1 MALMAQKPV
10 IISTW
15 DFGIKANDAGWDIL
29 KKGGSALDAVQ
40 AGATVTEDDP
50 TISSVGYGGYPNEN
64 GVVQLDAAI
73 IDGKTG
79 RMGAVAAIEGIGNPC
94 AVARKIL
101 EKNKHI
107 FLVGEGAK
115 SFALKEG
122 FKEKYLGTQ
131 SSMEWYAK
139 QIGKRDDDNGHD
151 TIGVLARDKK
161 GDMAVACTT
170 SGVSM
175 KWAGRVGD
183 SPIIGSGL
191 YMDGKIGGA
200 VGTGVGERAIE
211 VCGSFAIVEFMR
223 NGMSPQNACE
233 ELIRRV
239 VENNTNRPEFQ
250 LAFIALSRDGRMG
263 GASIQ
268 KGFEYAVCDGKE
280 NKLRS
285 GTVYGVD
292 FQ

>member
-1 MALMAQKPV
+1 MAQKP
-10 IISTW
+10 IILSTW
-15 DFGIKANDAGWDIL
+15 DFGINANDAGWKIL
-29 KKGGSALDAVQ
+29 RKGGSALDAVQ
-40 AGATVTEDDP
+40 AGATVTEDNP
-50 TISSVGYGGYPNEN
+50 TISSVGYGGFPNEN

-107 FLVGEGAK
+107 FLVGDGAK

-139 QIGKRDDDNGHD
+139 QLEKRDKDNGHD
-151 TIGVLARDKK
+151 TIGVLAQDKK
-161 GDMAVACTT
+161 GDLAVACTT

-191 YMDGKIGGA
+191 YMDGRIGGA
-200 VGTGVGERAIE
+200 VGTGLGERAIE

-233 ELIRRV
+233 ELVRRV
-239 VENNTNRPEFQ
+239 VERNNNRPEFQ
-250 LAFIALSRDGRMG
+250 LAFIALSRDGQIG
-263 GASIQ
+263 GASIK

-280 NKLRS
+280 NKTRP
-285 GTVYGVD
+285 GAVYGTD

>member
-1 MALMAQKPV
+1 MALMAQKP
-10 IISTW
+10 IILSTW
-15 DFGIKANDAGWDIL
+15 DFGINANDAGWKIL

-40 AGATVTEDDP
+40 AGATVIEDDP

-107 FLVGEGAK
+107 FLVGDGAK

-139 QIGKRDDDNGHD
+139 QLEKRDKDNGHD
-151 TIGVLARDKK
+151 TIGVMAQDKK
-161 GDMAVACTT
+161 GDLAVACTT

-233 ELIRRV
+233 ELVRRV
-239 VENNTNRPEFQ
+239 VERNNNRPEFQ
-250 LAFIALSRDGRMG
+250 LAFIALSRDGQIG
-263 GASIQ
+263 GASIK

-280 NKLRS
+280 NKIRP